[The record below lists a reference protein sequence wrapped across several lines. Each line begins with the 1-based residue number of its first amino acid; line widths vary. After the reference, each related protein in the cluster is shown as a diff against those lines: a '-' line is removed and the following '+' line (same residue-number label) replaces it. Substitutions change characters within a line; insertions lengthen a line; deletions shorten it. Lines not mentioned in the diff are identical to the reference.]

1 MDKHVIV
8 IEYIGEEPN
17 LEAVRAAVEGIGH
30 HVHMVDQTINTIVL
44 NEQDIAKAMYLLG
57 MLKGAD
63 AKSTLSVEVKRRKLS
78 KKNIADIIAK
88 ALEDVEDV

>member
-30 HVHMVDQTINTIVL
+30 CVCMVDQTINPIVL

-57 MLKGAD
+57 LLKGTET
-63 AKSTLSVEVKRRKLS
+63 KSTLSVEVKRRKLS

-88 ALEDVEDV
+88 ALENVEDV

>member
-30 HVHMVDQTINTIVL
+30 YVRMVDQTINPIVL

-57 MLKGAD
+57 LLKGTET
-63 AKSTLSVEVKRRKLS
+63 KSTLSVEIKRRKLS